1 MVKKVKNFV
10 EIYNKNISWNK
21 DILNNIDINFF
32 IKNEETKRIIE
43 EYLPIKTIESENYDL
58 ENAILFDLSYM
69 PGILELQAYSYNTH
83 GTTYFWIYPEET
95 EEQYKSKK
103 INIINEVLDNIIN
116 KRLETLQE
124 ISSSLE
130 NVIKLKKG
138 LH

>member
-32 IKNEETKRIIE
+32 IKNEETKKIIE
-43 EYLPIKTIESENYDL
+43 EYLPIKTIDSENYDL
-58 ENAILFDLSYM
+58 ENAILYDLSYR

-83 GTTYFWIYPEET
+83 STTYFWVYPEET

-116 KRLETLQE
+116 KRLGTLKE

-130 NVIKLKKG
+130 NVIKLKNALK
-138 LH
+138 